1 VTKAAEVDRPEQV
14 ISVDIATAAIMCG
27 TSRDQIERAIR
38 TKALRAA
45 FPTSRPVIKPSWLDD
60 WVENLPDERP

>member
-1 VTKAAEVDRPEQV
+1 
-14 ISVDIATAAIMCG
+14 MCG